1 MGVVSALSTSMPRE
15 VRGEQGA
22 GSAADGVADGTAD
35 GLAGGVD
42 VVVSVAGSAADGV
55 TDSMTDSVANDKPQL
70 LGSAELLWLP
80 VDVSQWSASWRHRSW
95 SSRVF
100 DPGGSRC
107 R

>member
-1 MGVVSALSTSMPRE
+1 M
-15 VRGEQGA
+15 RGEHGA
-22 GSAADGVADGTAD
+22 GSAADGVEDGTAD

-55 TDSMTDSVANDKPQL
+55 TDGMADGVANDKL
-70 LGSAELLWLP
+70 LGSAELLRLP